1 MGSRSTRSAG
11 HHRALT
17 LLVMASLVPATA
29 AAAPAGSDAGPA
41 CRNVRVP
48 VAIAEGLPRAYA
60 IRGRLCLPAGPV
72 PATVQVLLHGA
83 TYSGVYWDF
92 PYQPERYSYV
102 RAMVAAGYATLDID
116 RLGFGASSHPPSVLV
131 PMQVGAYAVHQVIHA
146 ARQGTIGTRFARIIL
161 VGHSMG
167 TVLGW
172 LEAAKYRDID
182 GFIATGN
189 THRVS
194 VSTAIDI
201 SLHLYPAALDPRF
214 AHAGLDPGYL
224 TTQPGSRGVFYQP
237 GDADPKVLAVD
248 ESTKDTS
255 PLTEFFPTYQLEVY
269 VSGDASRIDVP
280 VLTAVGRYDRLMCSP
295 DATTCSSASTLL
307 AAEAPFYS
315 PAACLQAYVL
325 PRAGHDM
332 NLHLNSQD
340 FFAVAARWSDR
351 WVGSSRTPSTHR
363 PCAGPAG
370 PAT

>member
-1 MGSRSTRSAG
+1 MGSRS
-11 HHRALT
+11 HRAVRSLRGALVGAPVAMA
-17 LLVMASLVPATA
+17 LLLSATTG
-29 AAAPAGSDAGPA
+29 AAPTHSAASPA
-41 CRNVRVP
+41 CRNVSVP
-48 VAIAEGLPRAYA
+48 VSLAEGLPNTYR

-189 THRVS
+189 THAVS
-194 VSTAIDI
+194 PSTAIDI
-201 SLHLYPAALDPRF
+201 S
-214 AHAGLDPGYL
+214 
-224 TTQPGSRGVFYQP
+224 
-237 GDADPKVLAVD
+237 
-248 ESTKDTS
+248 
-255 PLTEFFPTYQLEVY
+255 
-269 VSGDASRIDVP
+269 
-280 VLTAVGRYDRLMCSP
+280 
-295 DATTCSSASTLL
+295 
-307 AAEAPFYS
+307 
-315 PAACLQAYVL
+315 
-325 PRAGHDM
+325 
-332 NLHLNSQD
+332 
-340 FFAVAARWSDR
+340 
-351 WVGSSRTPSTHR
+351 
-363 PCAGPAG
+363 
-370 PAT
+370 

>member
-1 MGSRSTRSAG
+1 MAI
-11 HHRALT
+11 AL
-17 LLVMASLVPATA
+17 LLSGTA
-29 AAAPAGSDAGPA
+29 AAVRTGSDAGPA
-41 CRNVRVP
+41 CRNVSVP
-48 VAIAEGLPRAYA
+48 VSLAEGLPNIYR

-72 PATVQVLLHGA
+72 PATVQVLLAGA

-131 PMQVGAYAVHQVIHA
+131 PMQVGAYAVHQVIQA
-146 ARQGTIGTRFARIIL
+146 ARHGTTGTRFARVIL

-172 LEAAKYRDID
+172 LEAARYRDID

-194 VSTAIDI
+194 LSTAIDI

-214 AHAGLDPGYL
+214 ANAGLDPGYL
-224 TTQPGSRGVFYQP
+224 TTQPGSRLVFYRP

-248 ESTKDTS
+248 EATKDTV
-255 PLTEFFPTYQLEVY
+255 PLPEFFPTYQFEVY
-269 VSGDASRIDVP
+269 ASGDAARITVP
-280 VLTAVGRYDRLMCSP
+280 VLTTVGRYDRLMCGAE
-295 DATTCSSASTLL
+295 ATNCSTSSTLL
-307 AAEAPFYS
+307 SQEAPYYN

-325 PRAGHDM
+325 PHAGHDM
-332 NLHLNSQD
+332 NLHLNAQD

-351 WVGSSRTPSTHR
+351 WVGSSRPASARR
-363 PCAGPAG
+363 PCTGPAG